1 MMEASDR
8 ADKEQRWME
17 ERVWPTW
24 MIRVGGGLLALLG
37 MLILV
42 SLMSYRPAEVGWS
55 VLRPDGIQP
64 VEGCTNMLGVVGLYT
79 ANILYSLFG
88 LGAIY
93 GAFLLQVPA
102 WGIVLN
108 PEEKRV
114 GQWIAMGVMLFT
126 ACCALAVQPWFFTE
140 CTARLGLVSC
150 GGWVGFLPGTKALQA
165 LLGVQRSLG
174 FFILFHAI
182 ALIYIAR
189 VTPIDLCRAVKE
201 DILRLIAYLRERR
214 RLARER
220 KEREAVSWRIS
231 LPPEEP
237 KSETPPNVSPE
248 SGALFA
254 PQSSFSHP
262 ESQRSHT
269 PAPQPTDTRDETREP
284 ESVQSPSQ
292 LPPKQP
298 LAPAPVISRP
308 SPVKQGGEN
317 LLKLNEQNPDGLP
330 VSNQLVRRTGET
342 DTSSGKSGLILN
354 PSMVRAIEKHL
365 GVKTPPEAVNNVAP
379 VSRPSKIALPP
390 PRRHDLDDYPLPS
403 YELLKY
409 EPIPES
415 VREQARAEMLET
427 QATIIDTLESF
438 KIPVQ
443 GGDITRGPSVTRYEF
458 MVPRGQ
464 TVKAVAG
471 KSKDIMAATQSTSVN
486 ILAPIPGK
494 STVGVELENS
504 VKEPVYLR
512 ELLMSEEFHN
522 PKNRIPV
529 ALGKDVYGNPVIG
542 DLAGMPHVLVAGS
555 TGSGKSVCINSMLVS
570 FLYKFRP
577 DKLRLVLVDPK
588 VVEMQPYNKL
598 PHLAV
603 PVVTQPE
610 RVIGALR
617 WAVNEMEY
625 RYKLFSR
632 IGVRNLEDYNALP
645 DDVKLTAPPQED
657 VSPSIEDPDA
667 ADAIVRDVEDSQGED
682 LPEETE
688 EDLMQDELD
697 FAERGPM
704 PLHLPYIVIVIDELA
719 DLMMQVKQ
727 DLEVY
732 IGRLTQ
738 KARAAGL
745 HLIVATQSPR
755 AQVVTG
761 IIKTNLPSRIA
772 LKVSSQLDSRVILDE
787 GGAENLLGR
796 GDLLYLPPGGPSK
809 MTRAQ
814 GAFVSDA
821 EIAAIINHCAS
832 HAEQHFVQGAAEIIN
847 EADSGGGD
855 FSKSSRGGSAP
866 INDEE
871 ELYNRCVSLVIT
883 ERKASTSLLQRRFSI
898 GYGRAAKIMDLM
910 EERGVISPQQSG
922 SKAREVLIDS

>member
-1 MMEASDR
+1 MLR
-8 ADKEQRWME
+8 A
-17 ERVWPTW
+17 
-24 MIRVGGGLLALLG
+24 GGVMLAMLGVLLLLC
-37 MLILV
+37 LL
-42 SLMSYRPAEVGWS
+42 SYRPAEVEWD
-55 VLRPDGIQP
+55 VLRPEGVQP
-64 VEGCTNMLGVVGLYT
+64 DTGCTNLLGAVGLY
-79 ANILYSLFG
+79 AASCLYWLFG
-88 LGAIY
+88 GGAVY
-93 GAFLLQVPA
+93 GVLLLQVPA
-102 WGIVLN
+102 WGIVFK
-108 PEEKRV
+108 PEGRRV
-114 GQWIAMGVMLFT
+114 GQWLAWGAMVLT
-126 ACCALAVQPWFFTE
+126 VCCALAVQPWVLTE
-140 CTARLGLVSC
+140 WTGHLGLVSA
-150 GGWVGFLPGTKALQA
+150 GGWVGYLLGTKVLHA
-165 LLGVQRSLG
+165 LLGVHWALG
-174 FFILFHAI
+174 LLVLGHAV
-182 ALIYIAR
+182 ALIYVAR
-189 VTPIDLCRAVKE
+189 ITPMGLYRAEKE
-201 DILRLIAYLRERR
+201 EVLNLINRWQERR
-214 RLARER
+214 RIAREQ
-220 KEREAVSWRIS
+220 KEREALAWRTS
-231 LPPEEP
+231 LPAEEPQPETVRREPGVSRTSFDTRATPVPEPQNPPEARGREARTEATEPVREKPLSPPPPDTPPQSITRREPVREPEENLLALNEQIPDDEPTLKPTARRAGGQDAGAGKPGMVINPSVLRAVENHMGVKP
-237 KSETPPNVSPE
+237 KE
-248 SGALFA
+248 
-254 PQSSFSHP
+254 
-262 ESQRSHT
+262 T
-269 PAPQPTDTRDETREP
+269 PAP
-284 ESVQSPSQ
+284 
-292 LPPKQP
+292 
-298 LAPAPVISRP
+298 
-308 SPVKQGGEN
+308 
-317 LLKLNEQNPDGLP
+317 
-330 VSNQLVRRTGET
+330 
-342 DTSSGKSGLILN
+342 SGKDTQTL
-354 PSMVRAIEKHL
+354 R
-365 GVKTPPEAVNNVAP
+365 VNKPRVPA
-379 VSRPSKIALPP
+379 PP
-390 PRRHDLDDYPLPS
+390 PRRLDLENYPLPS

-409 EPIPES
+409 EPVPES

-427 QATIIDTLESF
+427 QAIIIDTLASF

-458 MVPRGQ
+458 SVPRGQ

-471 KSKDIMAATQSTSVN
+471 KSEDIMAKTQSTSVN

-512 ELLMSEEFHN
+512 ELLMSKEFHH

-542 DLAGMPHVLVAGS
+542 DLAAMPHVLVAGS

-577 DKLRLVLVDPK
+577 DELRLVLVDPK
-588 VVEMQPYNKL
+588 VVEMQPYKKL

-632 IGVRNLEDYNALP
+632 IGVRNLEDYNTLPDEVKLAALP
-645 DDVKLTAPPQED
+645 GEEVAGDEN
-657 VSPSIEDPDA
+657 PDA
-667 ADAIVRDVEDSQGED
+667 VDAIVRDVEDSQGED

-688 EDLMQDELD
+688 EELMQDELD

-704 PLHLPYIVIVIDELA
+704 PVHLPYIVIVIDELA

-727 DLEVY
+727 DLEIY

-832 HAEQHFVQGAAEIIN
+832 HAEQRFVQDATDSIN
-847 EADSGGGD
+847 QVDTGGD
-855 FSKSSRGGSAP
+855 SSTSRGSNSN
-866 INDEE
+866 NDEE
-871 ELYNRCVSLVIT
+871 ELYTRCVNLVVT

-898 GYGRAAKIMDLM
+898 GYGRAAKIMDMM
-910 EERGVISPQQSG
+910 EERGVISPPQSG
-922 SKAREVLIDS
+922 SKAREVLI